1 MKAKKGGTIVGAY
14 DIQSS
19 QRQMNT
25 LKAIT
30 VSIARALVKNGMQVA
45 DETIAQAKGGLFQ
58 SALPVATTLA
68 NAKAHLQ
75 WHADKLAGLSDPTA
89 IYDSG
94 DDLKKWTMEA
104 FINAN
109 AVEEGRGRQE
119 EIWTAMWTEIGD
131 ALAKLPAKIAKA
143 VAALPGQILEAV
155 TGIPVWAWYVGG
167 SVIVLL
173 MGFGAWRLLRSPTTH
188 RIAENVITKRLGG

>member
-1 MKAKKGGTIVGAY
+1 
-14 DIQSS
+14 
-19 QRQMNT
+19 
-25 LKAIT
+25 
-30 VSIARALVKNGMQVA
+30 
-45 DETIAQAKGGLFQ
+45 
-58 SALPVATTLA
+58 
-68 NAKAHLQ
+68 
-75 WHADKLAGLSDPTA
+75 
-89 IYDSG
+89 
-94 DDLKKWTMEA
+94 
-104 FINAN
+104 
-109 AVEEGRGRQE
+109 
-119 EIWTAMWTEIGD
+119 MWTEIGD